1 LEPIAACPD
10 NEGLVV
16 KLADLH
22 AFAPREAMIFWN
34 GQHIWFFE
42 ENPTREI
49 QGAPVEIREHS
60 G

>member
-1 LEPIAACPD
+1 M
-10 NEGLVV
+10 